1 MNTHQAGFFR
11 KRSWLMCLC
20 MPGCIFLTDKGVVKD
35 ALFLHHFPFFFLL
48 FSLFLLSTE
57 IFSCCCENVRAHEWS
72 EHIWMED
79 GCWFLKSKSQHS
91 WGGHRV
97 CAVLFPGQGGAWRA
111 LCTFAGEFVARQ
123 LCVAGGWGG
132 KAWVREFWILF
143 TIFCQSIQCWA
154 SPKLETAHPLWMT
167 VAQPH
172 SRWRTF
178 WRHGWA
184 LVAFPHWAA
193 PVPEPA
199 RTIWKQFGAA
209 HSLRPGTQTCPLQ
222 FCVWER
228 LIKRGLRDG
237 SEYPVRRSPQAE
249 GCVRWQGLVLRCG
262 HGWPVPGQAQ
272 KQSLHFASAPICWTK
287 ILFQLVG
294 SFAQNMSSSQP
305 EHGVCTG
312 LLTDKCLRSFK
323 CFSV

>member
-1 MNTHQAGFFR
+1 MHLSHRQGSGERCFVSSSFPFLLPTLFPVPPQYRIFFHVAVKMPMLMSGVNTFEWKMVAGFWSP
-11 KRSWLMCLC
+11 KASIPGGSTGCVLC
-20 MPGCIFLTDKGVVKD
+20 YFL
-35 ALFLHHFPFFFLL
+35 
-48 FSLFLLSTE
+48 
-57 IFSCCCENVRAHEWS
+57 VREVP
-72 EHIWMED
+72 EE
-79 GCWFLKSKSQHS
+79 
-91 WGGHRV
+91 R
-97 CAVLFPGQGGAWRA
+97 
-111 LCTFAGEFVARQ
+111 CTFAGEFVARQ

-172 SRWRTF
+172 SCWRTF
-178 WRHGWA
+178 WCHGWA

-228 LIKRGLRDG
+228 WIKRGLRDG

-249 GCVRWQGLVLRCG
+249 GRVRWQGLVLRCG